1 MPILHSYKEINSVTS
16 GTLYSCVPYEIPV
29 VVPFGTEFMKNIQK
43 YKSYE
48 KAKNINEFAD
58 KINTISKKYRF
69 YLNNMKLNSKI
80 LKETLKKTH

>member
-1 MPILHSYKEINSVTS
+1 MFPRD
-16 GTLYSCVPYEIPV
+16 PV

-80 LKETLKKTH
+80 LKETLKKDPLINNIN